1 MTTPTD
7 PTQQSR
13 IEATQTVDQTTI
25 PVVKER
31 LQLDTR
37 ERITGQVDVVTT
49 VHTERVDIP
58 LQTVY
63 TRYEERRVP
72 VNRVVEQMPQPRYEG
87 ANLIVPVV
95 REEEV
100 VIKRLVLVE
109 EIHLI
114 QHRDEEART
123 ETVDLRHEEVSI
135 RRSGGLNQELT
146 APLPD

>member
-7 PTQQSR
+7 PTQESR

-37 ERITGQVDVVTT
+37 ERVTGQVDVVTT

-72 VNRVVEQMPQPRYEG
+72 VNLPG
-87 ANLIVPVV
+87 
-95 REEEV
+95 
-100 VIKRLVLVE
+100 
-109 EIHLI
+109 
-114 QHRDEEART
+114 D
-123 ETVDLRHEEVSI
+123 
-135 RRSGGLNQELT
+135 
-146 APLPD
+146 PLPL